1 MSKILVA
8 LLKHIILIY
17 ISLVFDA
24 EQRSLENNQRPYPA
38 RSSTYTEL
46 LNSGLSNSVSIL
58 NQDHVRKHCLLPAI

>member
-24 EQRSLENNQRPYPA
+24 EQRSLENNQHSHPA
-38 RSSTYTEL
+38 RSSTSEL